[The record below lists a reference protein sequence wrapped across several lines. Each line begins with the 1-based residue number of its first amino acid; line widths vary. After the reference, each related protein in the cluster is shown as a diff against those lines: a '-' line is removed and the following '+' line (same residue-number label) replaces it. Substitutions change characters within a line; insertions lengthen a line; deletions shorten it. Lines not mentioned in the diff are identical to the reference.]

1 MTHVRRFASGALLTS
16 ALLASVLVN
25 TGCLPIFAAGIGV
38 AAMTALDRRS
48 VKTQADDTE
57 IELRG
62 SNRLP
67 MAIKGAPGVSVTSFN
82 RRVLLT
88 GQVPSETDKTDAERA
103 MRQIAGVTGVYNEL
117 QVAPRV
123 DISTTANDAALTT
136 RVKAAFV
143 EQKVLDSSAVKVTT
157 SNGVVYL
164 MGLVTAREAPA
175 YATAASRVSGVRRV
189 VTVFE
194 FISDDELAAIKAS
207 NNPKTPPTGPTHP

>member
-1 MTHVRRFASGALLTS
+1 MTLVRRIASLALLAS
-16 ALLASVLVN
+16 ALLASVIVT
-25 TGCLPIFAAGIGV
+25 TGCLPIFAAGVGV

-57 IELRG
+57 IEFRG
-62 SNRLP
+62 ANRLP

-103 MRQIAGVTGVYNEL
+103 MRQVAGVTGVYNEI

>member
-1 MTHVRRFASGALLTS
+1 MILVHRFASGALLAS
-16 ALLASVLVN
+16 ALLASVIAT

-38 AAMTALDRRS
+38 AALSALDRRS
-48 VKTQADDTE
+48 VKIQADDTE

-62 SNRLP
+62 SSRLP

-88 GQVPSETDKTDAERA
+88 GQVPSETDKTDAERVV
-103 MRQIAGVTGVYNEL
+103 RQVAGVTTVYNEL

-123 DISTTANDAALTT
+123 DASTTANDAALTA
-136 RVKAAFV
+136 RVKAAFI
-143 EQKVLDSSAVKVTT
+143 EQKVLESSAVKVTT

-164 MGLVTAREAPA
+164 MGLVTAREGPA

-189 VTVFE
+189 VTLFE
-194 FISDDELAAIKAS
+194 FITDEQLAAIVAN
-207 NNPKTPPTGPTHP
+207 NNPAPVPTGPTRP

>member
-1 MTHVRRFASGALLTS
+1 MTLVRRIASFALLVS
-16 ALLASVLVN
+16 ASLASVIVT
-25 TGCLPIFAAGIGV
+25 TGCLPIFAAGVGV
-38 AAMTALDRRS
+38 AAMAALDRRS
-48 VKTQADDTE
+48 VKTQAEDTE

-62 SNRLP
+62 ANRLP

-88 GQVPSETDKTDAERA
+88 GQVPSETDKADAERVV
-103 MRQIAGVTGVYNEL
+103 RQVAGVTTVYNEL

-123 DISTTANDAALTT
+123 DASTTANDAVLTA
-136 RVKAAFV
+136 RVKAAFI
-143 EQKVLDSSAVKVTT
+143 EQKVLESSAVKVTT

-189 VTVFE
+189 VTLFE
-194 FISDDELAAIKAS
+194 FITDEQLAAIVAS
-207 NNPKTPPTGPTHP
+207 NNPKPGPTAPILP

>member
-1 MTHVRRFASGALLTS
+1 MTLVRRIASLALLAS
-16 ALLASVLVN
+16 ALLASVIAT

-38 AAMTALDRRS
+38 AALTALDRRS

-62 SNRLP
+62 ANRLP

-88 GQVPSETDKTDAERA
+88 GQVPSETDKTDAERVL
-103 MRQIAGVTGVYNEL
+103 RQVPGVTGVYNEL

-123 DISTTANDAALTT
+123 EVSTAANDASLTA
-136 RVKAAFV
+136 RVKAAFI

-157 SNGVVYL
+157 SSGVVYL

-194 FISDDELAAIKAS
+194 FISDEELAAIKAN
-207 NNPKTPPTGPTHP
+207 NNPKTPPTGPTRP